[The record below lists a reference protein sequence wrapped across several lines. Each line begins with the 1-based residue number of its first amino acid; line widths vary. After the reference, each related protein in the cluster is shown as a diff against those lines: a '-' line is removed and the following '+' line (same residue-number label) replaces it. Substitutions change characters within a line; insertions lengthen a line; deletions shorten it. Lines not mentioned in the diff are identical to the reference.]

1 MVPGAV
7 MRACLLW
14 SIAMLLAASATA
26 SSTQPADSQP
36 SVVVLGASYAGGWS
50 LSLPGMSVINKGV
63 TGQQS
68 FELLGRFDADVAALK
83 PRAVVVWGFINDIF
97 RAPEGSVDESLERA
111 KRSVEEIV
119 ARARQA
125 GIEPI
130 LATEVT
136 LRTEP
141 QTWTDTFASWI
152 GAILG
157 KTSYQAQVNAS
168 VLATNAWLREYAR
181 KEGLFLLDLQPV
193 VSDATTGARLPEC
206 SAPDGSHISDEGY
219 RRLNAYAV
227 PLLRD
232 HFNRRTP

>member
-1 MVPGAV
+1 MVPGALK
-7 MRACLLW
+7 RALLLW
-14 SIAMLLAASATA
+14 SIAIPMAISASSSQPAASPPT
-26 SSTQPADSQP
+26 
-36 SVVVLGASYAGGWS
+36 VVLLGASYAEGWS
-50 LSLPGMSVINKGV
+50 LTLPGMQVVNKGV

-68 FELLGRFDADVAALK
+68 FELLARFDTDVTPLK
-83 PRAVVVWGFINDIF
+83 PRAVIVWGFINDVF
-97 RAPEGSVDESLERA
+97 RAPEGRLDESLTRTR
-111 KRSVEEIV
+111 RSVEEIV

-152 GAILG
+152 GALLG

-168 VLATNAWLREYAR
+168 VLATNAWLREYAG
-181 KEGLFLLDLQPV
+181 KEGILLLDLQPV
-193 VSDATTGARLPEC
+193 VSDASTGARLPEC
-206 SAPDGSHISDEGY
+206 SAPDGSHISEEGY
-219 RRLNAYAV
+219 RRLSSHAV

-232 HFNRRTP
+232 HFDRRTP